1 MWINNNNNNNDSSFY
16 VLFYKIIKQLVGVL
30 NVQHKLVHEH
40 PTVVNFF
47 FMLYISY
54 YFVIEIALA
63 ESVQLRY
70 KLILFLY
77 VL

>member
-1 MWINNNNNNNDSSFY
+1 MNNNNNNNDSSFY

-30 NVQHKLVHEH
+30 IVQHKLVHEH

-47 FMLYISY
+47 YMLYISY
-54 YFVIEIALA
+54 YFINEITLT
-63 ESVQLRY
+63 ERVQLRY

-77 VL
+77 VLY